1 MKTIFSVTYG
11 SIMLTRGTPMRIKKL
26 VKFAA
31 EDPEVR
37 LFVFSFDE
45 YIDLK
50 NINHIRFPKNFLGA
64 YILLHKYYKKQNPD
78 LVIGHTLTAWKFIYF
93 LKILKNAPVYF
104 EMHSFFPS
112 ENYKQFEL
120 KKILSKY
127 IKQYLQSDF
136 LKRCD
141 IITTPWPKSTD
152 LILKYSTHVK
162 TLYDGANTE
171 IFNSTAKKNVLSPE
185 LKESDIVIGYAG
197 NSRPYQG
204 LSLLIEG
211 YKKVN
216 KIQPRFKL
224 FLLLSDTERPDY
236 SDSVLV
242 SGPVAH
248 EDVPKYLNSC
258 DILVAPMLA
267 GAGVTYSLPS
277 KIFEYLAMS
286 KPLIAS
292 RLNGIEHI
300 VEDNVSALLFTAN
313 DVDDLVE
320 KILSLQS
327 ESKRLILATKGQE
340 LVFEKYSQ
348 RLMKDNFLEIIKT

>member
-1 MKTIFSVTYG
+1 
-11 SIMLTRGTPMRIKKL
+11 MLTRGTPMRIKKL
-26 VKFAA
+26 IKFAA

-50 NINHIRFPKNFLGA
+50 NIKHIRFPKNFFGA
-64 YILLHKYYKKQNPD
+64 YRLLHKYYKKQTPD
-78 LVIGHTLTAWKFIYF
+78 LIIGHTLTAWKFIYF
-93 LKILKNAPVYF
+93 LKILKSAPIYF

-112 ENYKQFEL
+112 ENYKLFQL

-152 LILKYSTHVK
+152 LILKYNTHVS

-171 IFNSTAKKNVLSPE
+171 IFNSTAKKNILSPE

-204 LSLLIEG
+204 LPMLDEAF
-211 YKKVN
+211 KKVI
-216 KIQPRFKL
+216 KINPNFKL
-224 FLLLSDTERPDY
+224 FLLLSDRENKDY
-236 SDSVLV
+236 GDSVLV
-242 SGPVAH
+242 AGPVAH
-248 EDVPKYLNSC
+248 EEVPKYLNSC
-258 DILVAPMLA
+258 DILVAPMLD
-267 GAGVTYSLPS
+267 GAGVTHSLPS

-286 KPLIAS
+286 KPLVAS
-292 RLNGIEHI
+292 RLNGIENI
-300 VEDNVSALLFTAN
+300 VEDNTSSVLFNPN
-313 DVDDLVE
+313 DTDDLVK
-320 KILSLQS
+320 KILSLQNRN
-327 ESKRLILATKGQE
+327 KRLELSTMGNE
-340 LVFEKYSQ
+340 LVLKKYSQ
-348 RLMKDNFLEIIKT
+348 YLMKKNFLALIKA